1 MYKEDIKKLCEER
14 GIIYKADFMD
24 GLSEKQ
30 FDEGCIKLYIPADGN
45 GGCGEGIWG
54 WITPEDKK
62 KYMDDNFYGEIK
74 SVLCN
79 NPINYFGIL
88 FWGCE
93 IPIIC
98 QGKDRPILSEDYIK
112 NVLLPIVNKQK

>member
-1 MYKEDIKKLCEER
+1 MSWT
-14 GIIYKADFMD
+14 
-24 GLSEKQ
+24 SEKHK
-30 FDEGCIKLYIPADGN
+30 GMKLDSIGHYRCRSIRKNIHAQCYEVPEIPATYQCRVSN
-45 GGCGEGIWG
+45 FE
-54 WITPEDKK
+54 
-62 KYMDDNFYGEIK
+62 YFMDDNFYGEIK
-74 SVLCN
+74 AVLCN

-98 QGKDRPILSEDYIK
+98 QGEDRPILSEDYIK